1 MSKIKLNETLDEQN
15 MEFLTDLCSRIPY
28 EVICSIY
35 RIDDSCVGWRDS
47 KLEGFISN
55 EIGFEFYFEDM
66 VTVDNNLKKI
76 KPYLRSLDS
85 ITDDEI
91 EELKSL
97 ADKDL
102 NDYAGYLKE
111 GHGLTRDGLY
121 KLINPRQ
128 IFWFLKNHF
137 DINDLI
143 PKGLAIKVTEE
154 YNPYNK
160 ED

>member
-1 MSKIKLNETLDEQN
+1 MSKIKLYESLYKQ
-15 MEFLTDLCSRIPY
+15 EFLADLCSRIPY

-66 VTVDNNLKKI
+66 VTVDNNLEKI
-76 KPYLRSLDS
+76 KPYLREMSSMTKDERYEYNTLCIKNGHQDTIKS
-85 ITDDEI
+85 INW
-91 EELKSL
+91 L
-97 ADKDL
+97 
-102 NDYAGYLKE
+102 
-111 GHGLTRDGLY
+111 
-121 KLINPRQ
+121 
-128 IFWFLKNHF
+128 LKNHF

-143 PKGLAIKVTEE
+143 PKGFAIKVTEE
-154 YNPYNK
+154 NNPYNK

>member
-1 MSKIKLNETLDEQN
+1 MLNLLL
-15 MEFLTDLCSRIPY
+15 FLADLCSRIPY

-66 VTVDNNLKKI
+66 VTVDNNLEKI
-76 KPYLRSLDS
+76 KPYLREMSSMTKDERYEYNTLCIKNGHQDTIKS
-85 ITDDEI
+85 INW
-91 EELKSL
+91 L
-97 ADKDL
+97 
-102 NDYAGYLKE
+102 
-111 GHGLTRDGLY
+111 
-121 KLINPRQ
+121 
-128 IFWFLKNHF
+128 LKNHF

-154 YNPYNK
+154 NNPYNK

>member
-1 MSKIKLNETLDEQN
+1 MSKIKLYEILDKKEL
-15 MEFLTDLCSRIPY
+15 LTDLCSRIPY

-35 RIDDSCVGWRDS
+35 RMDDSCVGWRDS

-66 VTVDNNLKKI
+66 VTVDNNLEKI
-76 KPYLRSLDS
+76 KPYLREMSSMTKDERYEYNTLCIKNGHQDTIKS
-85 ITDDEI
+85 INW
-91 EELKSL
+91 L
-97 ADKDL
+97 
-102 NDYAGYLKE
+102 
-111 GHGLTRDGLY
+111 
-121 KLINPRQ
+121 
-128 IFWFLKNHF
+128 LKNHF

-154 YNPYNK
+154 NNPYNK

>member
-1 MSKIKLNETLDEQN
+1 MSKIKLYEILDKKEL
-15 MEFLTDLCSRIPY
+15 LTDLCSRIPY

-66 VTVDNNLKKI
+66 VTVDNNLEKI
-76 KPYLRSLDS
+76 KPYLREMSSMTKDERYEYNTLCIKNGHQDTIKS
-85 ITDDEI
+85 INW
-91 EELKSL
+91 L
-97 ADKDL
+97 
-102 NDYAGYLKE
+102 
-111 GHGLTRDGLY
+111 
-121 KLINPRQ
+121 
-128 IFWFLKNHF
+128 LKNHF

-154 YNPYNK
+154 NNPYNK

>member
-1 MSKIKLNETLDEQN
+1 MSKIKLYEILDKKEL
-15 MEFLTDLCSRIPY
+15 LTDLCSRIPY

-66 VTVDNNLKKI
+66 VTVDNNLEKI
-76 KPYLRSLDS
+76 KPYLREMSSMTKDERYEYNTLCIKNGHQNTIKS
-85 ITDDEI
+85 INW
-91 EELKSL
+91 L
-97 ADKDL
+97 
-102 NDYAGYLKE
+102 
-111 GHGLTRDGLY
+111 
-121 KLINPRQ
+121 
-128 IFWFLKNHF
+128 LKNHF

-154 YNPYNK
+154 NNPYNK